1 MDEKKREE
9 LSGLLTVLPPVEF
22 CCVYGS
28 TLHPNNHDQSRMI
41 DYILGVRDPVE
52 WHLQNLKMN
61 RNHFA
66 SWMANLGGAKLI
78 TGVADKVGVGVHF
91 NPFVS
96 WNNKTFKYG
105 VVRMHDLVEDILN
118 WETFY
123 LSGRLQKPVHVLV
136 DNLDVENLN
145 SFNLRAATS
154 AALLLLPSKF
164 TQEDLYTKI
173 CSLSYNGDLRMLFAE
188 DMHKVRKIVQGQF
201 DLFRG
206 IYKPVLEEF
215 ATKDLLRFSSSG
227 AHQNNIIQDC
237 DLPAVQSLFSRLPK
251 AVRNH
256 MSMNLGDQQKLKS
269 GQDAYEAVIKS
280 RAEAANCLEKILR
293 RKVMVSSIRQAI
305 AGVLTVGAVRA
316 TRYLSSKMNKA
327 WKSWL

>member
-1 MDEKKREE
+1 MA
-9 LSGLLTVLPPVEF
+9 LTAF
-22 CCVYGS
+22 
-28 TLHPNNHDQSRMI
+28 
-41 DYILGVRDPVE
+41 LGMK
-52 WHLQNLKMN
+52 NLKMN
-61 RNHFA
+61 RNHYA
-66 SWMANLGGAKLI
+66 SWMANLGGAKLV

-96 WNNKTFKYG
+96 WSNKTFKYG

-118 WETFY
+118 WRTFY

-145 SFNLRAATS
+145 SINLRAATS
-154 AALLLLPSKF
+154 AALLLLPSNF
-164 TQEDLYTKI
+164 TQEDLYAKI

-188 DMHKVRKIVQGQF
+188 DRHKVRKIVQGQF

-227 AHQNNIIQDC
+227 AQEENITQDC
-237 DLPAVQSLFSRLPK
+237 SLPAVQSLVSRLPK
-251 AVRNH
+251 AVKSH
-256 MSMNLGDQQKLKS
+256 MNIGEQKKLNS
-269 GQDAYEAVIKS
+269 GQVVHEAVTIS
-280 RAEAANCLEKILR
+280 RAEAANCLEKIIR
-293 RKVMVSSIRQAI
+293 RKVMVSSIRQAVS
-305 AGVLTVGAVRA
+305 GVLTVGAARA
-316 TRYLSSKMNKA
+316 TRYLSKKMHKA